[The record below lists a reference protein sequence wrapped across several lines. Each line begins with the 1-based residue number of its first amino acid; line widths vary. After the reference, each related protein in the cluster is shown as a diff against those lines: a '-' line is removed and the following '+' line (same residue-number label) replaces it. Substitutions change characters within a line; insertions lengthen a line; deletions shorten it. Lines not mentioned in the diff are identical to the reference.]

1 MLKPV
6 KNILIS
12 EQVFAQLRD
21 MIFRGEL
28 APGEKLMSERDMTA
42 AFGVSR
48 STVRTA
54 IQKLVDQG
62 LVQNRRGSGT
72 FVRAGTGGLQHEP
85 LIKVIGGEDFDLLD
99 FLEVRQVLECH
110 SARLAASRATDED
123 IRMLAKNI
131 LTVDQTTSVQ
141 VTMEADVG
149 FHMNL
154 AFATHNRVHAHLMRS
169 FYDVLRHGMSRI
181 FSSVDPQE
189 AIRQVLRQHSK
200 VYEAVRRHDPDAARE
215 AMDGHINYIMELCRE
230 MGL

>member
-1 MLKPV
+1 MIKPI

-12 EQVFAQLRD
+12 EQVFGQLRD
-21 MIFRGEL
+21 MIFRGEM

-62 LVQNRRGSGT
+62 LVQNRRGAGT
-72 FVRAGTGGLQHEP
+72 FVRADTGGLEHEP

-110 SARLAASRATDED
+110 SAYLAAKRATDDD

-131 LTVDQTTSVQ
+131 QTIEQTTSVE

-154 AFATHNRVHAHLMRS
+154 AFATHNRVYTHLMRS
-169 FYDVLRHGMSRI
+169 FYDVLQYGLSRI
-181 FSSVDPQE
+181 FSVVDPQE
-189 AIRQVLRQHSK
+189 AVRQVLAQHTK
-200 VYEAVRRHDPDAARE
+200 VFEAVRRHDPDAARE
-215 AMDGHINYIMELCRE
+215 AMDSHITYILELCRE
-230 MGL
+230 HWL